1 MIGDQKRAQ
10 STSSNRLAAIDPKSQ
25 YAVQPNNKSW
35 DDISW
40 QTLHL
45 FLKIKVLRRSV
56 EATAQSGHSLHLAR
70 MSAIGDKATLLPH
83 CCRCLFLKPLEIP
96 LHAPHP
102 SKNVDFAYFAASFE
116 EILPS

>member
-70 MSAIGDKATLLPH
+70 MSAIGDQDEAATAAMVLFAGVASSLK
-83 CCRCLFLKPLEIP
+83 RCAF
-96 LHAPHP
+96 
-102 SKNVDFAYFAASFE
+102 
-116 EILPS
+116 